1 MQWLKMQVLL
11 QNMQY
16 LRVEFHA
23 NFSLLTNRGFLK
35 AEYHVKTQPAYKEAA
50 VFHCRK
56 CKKNEAEKP
65 APQIKAQGFTARR
78 QRSK

>member
-1 MQWLKMQVLL
+1 MQVLL
-11 QNMQY
+11 HNMQY

-23 NFSLLTNRGFLK
+23 NFSLLTNRASSRLNIMLK
-35 AEYHVKTQPAYKEAA
+35 RNQRTKKRQFSIAGNAKKSEAG
-50 VFHCRK
+50 
-56 CKKNEAEKP
+56 KP